1 MLQNSHK
8 NFFAEFPFLIK
19 LEAGRVKLSEAA
31 TGDVL
36 YKKVFWKRRTGV
48 SEPAVQRSSTQNR
61 CFWIIHII
69 HSKKSVL
76 ESLFNKFAV
85 LRSCNFIK
93 EDFNTGAFL
102 GNLQTF

>member
-36 YKKVFWKRRTGV
+36 YKKLFWKRRFRT
-48 SEPAVQRSSTQNR
+48 SRSKILYT
-61 CFWIIHII
+61 
-69 HSKKSVL
+69 K
-76 ESLFNKFAV
+76 
-85 LRSCNFIK
+85 
-93 EDFNTGAFL
+93 
-102 GNLQTF
+102 